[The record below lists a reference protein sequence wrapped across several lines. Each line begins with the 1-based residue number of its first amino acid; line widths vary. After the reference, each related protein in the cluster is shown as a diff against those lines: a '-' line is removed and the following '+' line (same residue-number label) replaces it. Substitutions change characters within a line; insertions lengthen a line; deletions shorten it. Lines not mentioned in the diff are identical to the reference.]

1 MKKFLWG
8 LGIGLVLL
16 ASGAG
21 YYTYQQHTEEQARES
36 ESDDDVTTSDLNDYT
51 DEDDDDSDE
60 SSSESSDSESSDSES
75 DSESSSENSESSS
88 DESDSPET
96 NLVYG
101 KLDKSSMSDYVDNLH
116 KNDSGAYQGEAGSM
130 RVTIGVDSDKT
141 IKVIEMSFPDSP
153 MDLKL
158 DASHIKDLVT
168 QWMGTDATQT
178 AAGSDGKSFTYQSA
192 SLGRA
197 YNVDY
202 TLNASG
208 QLTEF
213 HVRVAN

>member
-8 LGIGLVLL
+8 FGIAIILL
-16 ASGAG
+16 GAG
-21 YYTYQQHTEEQARES
+21 GYYAYQNHQAELAGQS
-36 ESDDDVTTSDLNDYT
+36 EFSNDDDVDADDLNEYT
-51 DEDDDDSDE
+51 DDEDDDSD
-60 SSSESSDSESSDSES
+60 SSSESSESESSDSES

-116 KNDSGAYQGEAGSM
+116 KNVSGAYQGEAGSM

-141 IKVIEMSFPDSP
+141 IKAIEMSFPDSP

-192 SLGRA
+192 SLGRT

-202 TLNASG
+202 TLNTSG